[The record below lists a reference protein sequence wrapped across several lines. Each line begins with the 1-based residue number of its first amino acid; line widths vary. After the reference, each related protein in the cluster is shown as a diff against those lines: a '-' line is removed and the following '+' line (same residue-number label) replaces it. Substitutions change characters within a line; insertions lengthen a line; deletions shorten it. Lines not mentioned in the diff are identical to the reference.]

1 MINMLRALMD
11 KVDNMYEQ
19 MDNVSRA
26 IRIQI
31 TKKKFYRS
39 KNNVTEM
46 KHAFDGL
53 ISRPATAE
61 ERIFELEDLS
71 IETIKTEKQRE
82 QSGKNKQTNKT
93 EQNIQGLWDNYKRC
107 NICIM
112 GIPEGEE
119 RNRTNI

>member
-1 MINMLRALMD
+1 
-11 KVDNMYEQ
+11 
-19 MDNVSRA
+19 MDNVSRD

-53 ISRPATAE
+53 ISRLTTAE

-82 QSGKNKQTNKT
+82 QSGTNKQTNKLKN
-93 EQNIQGLWDNYKRC
+93 Q
-107 NICIM
+107 
-112 GIPEGEE
+112 
-119 RNRTNI
+119 NRTSKDCGITTKGVT